1 MKEDKLAAGRCYHFL
16 FQESQHIYSPVHH
29 LKFKRHPKEKLL
41 PDPDDYSFN
50 IPYHSLNDPTALKGF
65 LDPLCKP
72 VPLIRGHNPVDPTK
86 LDDHYYLQYDPNLP
100 HLPSDIR
107 LHIANRQDL
116 NANDANNM
124 GTTLKH
130 FYRRAM
136 TTRQITV
143 YTKTFHKYMKQPPL
157 PPKPSKKK
165 QHNKWKKWMEK
176 H

>member
-1 MKEDKLAAGRCYHFL
+1 MKFFPTVLA
-16 FQESQHIYSPVHH
+16 S
-29 LKFKRHPKEKLL
+29 
-41 PDPDDYSFN
+41 N
-50 IPYHSLNDPTALKGF
+50 IMPSGDNTIPHYLDAPEIAALKGF